1 MGARRGAVC
10 LHDAVLREI
19 TETEHEIR
27 FLFQIPEQADGQQGQ
42 RTVVLHGC
50 TAEYF
55 NCYFV
60 RRYAPFHRALRISRA
75 VELAELQNMLH
86 AGTWLELIDEFYR
99 EGQMY
104 WRLAVKPWKMRGLG
118 PEVTMQA
125 EGYKEADASVF
136 GGSTR

>member
-1 MGARRGAVC
+1 MRLELARSSG
-10 LHDAVLREI
+10 
-19 TETEHEIR
+19 
-27 FLFQIPEQADGQQGQ
+27 FFY
-42 RTVVLHGC
+42 VV
-50 TAEYF
+50 
-55 NCYFV
+55 
-60 RRYAPFHRALRISRA
+60 RRA

-86 AGTWLELIDEFYR
+86 AGTWLELIDEFYG